1 MRPCLPSKPLCGC
14 LLLGS
19 LLMSAAVLAMPVS
32 SSSMS
37 QSKASSLAV
46 QCHALY
52 SVVAQGQWG
61 AGEQAG
67 YIERASLMKD
77 AYVSFSTNGTE
88 SALSKFGKSSDAFQ
102 SLMKATARF
111 SLRPLIGQYQ
121 TCQQWSDRLMA
132 TDADAREGGAWPL
145 PASDAVR
152 GTDHEAQAQEV
163 LEFALSGGRAHD

>member
-1 MRPCLPSKPLCGC
+1 MRPCFPSKPLCGC

-52 SVVAQGQWG
+52 SVVAQGQWS
-61 AGEQAG
+61 AGKQAE
-67 YIERASLMKD
+67 YIERTSLMKQ
-77 AYVSFSTNGTE
+77 AYLSFSTNGTE
-88 SALSKFGKSSDAFQ
+88 SALSKFDKSSAVLQ

-111 SLRPLIGQYQ
+111 SLGPLIGQYQ
-121 TCQQWSDRLMA
+121 TCQQWSERLMA
-132 TDADAREGGAWPL
+132 TDTDTTEGSAWPL
-145 PASDAVR
+145 PATDAGR
-152 GTDHEAQAQEV
+152 GTDQEAQAQEV
-163 LEFALSGGRAHD
+163 LEFALSGGSTHD